1 MDVGDD
7 FKVPPKD
14 KKKSYEV
21 EYDSFSQS
29 KVEKTMMDDAEHIC
43 GILGVEVSHP
53 EVNYRMALTLSA
65 TVPARHCQTLA
76 SPLILEQRGSYR
88 EVHGQSDQSNGFGGH
103 RLARGGSPLNTEAN
117 PHTNFLVFEHP
128 TVYIQ
133 ALFLLIIQ
141 LTILQI

>member
-1 MDVGDD
+1 LVFADALSEMDVGDD

-21 EYDSFSQS
+21 EYDSYTQS

-53 EVNYRMALTLSA
+53 EVNSGVPLTLSA
-65 TVPARHCQTLA
+65 TVPARHCQTLT

-88 EVHGQSDQSNGFGGH
+88 EVHGQSD
-103 RLARGGSPLNTEAN
+103 
-117 PHTNFLVFEHP
+117 
-128 TVYIQ
+128 
-133 ALFLLIIQ
+133 
-141 LTILQI
+141 